1 LQAVGPENGLI
12 GGDCEPDPAFVGA
25 ECEPKTP
32 LVCEPIAHRLRAV
45 TPNVLA
51 RLQVSTADGQRQTCE
66 SGCGRHGP
74 GAGWMHGGHGPAG
87 AGNRLKPR
95 RLTSHAVIDPVAKV
109 PREAVPPLGP
119 HAPPWGTPLGLLP
132 PTNRRWRWT
141 SDPAQRHPACLRPPV
156 PLVHA
161 ASGAACRMRLSGLCR
176 VRPPSLE
183 PATILK
189 YGVATW
195 GNTAEEA
202 VTHSDEA
209 MHIVLQRS
217 WKITS

>member
-1 LQAVGPENGLI
+1 
-12 GGDCEPDPAFVGA
+12 
-25 ECEPKTP
+25 
-32 LVCEPIAHRLRAV
+32 
-45 TPNVLA
+45 
-51 RLQVSTADGQRQTCE
+51 
-66 SGCGRHGP
+66 
-74 GAGWMHGGHGPAG
+74 MHGGHGPAG

-95 RLTSHAVIDPVAKV
+95 RLTSHAVIEPVAKM
-109 PREAVPPLGP
+109 PQEAVPPLGP

-132 PTNRRWRWT
+132 PTNRRWQWT

-209 MHIVLQRS
+209 MHIVIAEIVEDHELIPGDVQLS
-217 WKITS
+217 KELLVSVTV